1 MRTNKIFYGAIGLMT
16 LGLAACSNDDVLK
29 GYEIETV
36 DADQTRYISVQI
48 SAPNDATRADEFQ
61 DGTTNESY
69 VRRLDFL
76 FYDAAGNP
84 TSAPQSLTNLSE
96 TNFTNLN
103 EDGNVTRLYTSVVP
117 VQLVQGQNLPSQV
130 ICIVNGNAANVETLK
145 TVPLAD
151 LIDVQRDYFRVN
163 NDFLMSN
170 SVYYGQNVLT
180 GEPNQRLCAT
190 PINANM
196 QLFGTEQEATNAIK
210 NQETNPG
217 ALVDIYVER
226 LAAKV
231 GLVMS
236 EEAPKP
242 YELANGE
249 PDATNDKVTL
259 TFKAEYWAMN
269 ATPTDSYLTKRY
281 GVDMGTSGINLLPT
295 YDEINNALSTLGG
308 FTTWNDEPNHRSYW
322 GCSPSYFVNKYPYV
336 SDDVTDDDEYPLN
349 YYSYAKIKYQANRT
363 DAGDF
368 GISKQALAAASNG
381 SFSTT
386 NSGDH
391 TTGYIYT
398 RESTVALSTIRN
410 IESGNPGAAVASAV
424 IVGKYT
430 ANVPDAPA
438 TFYVD
443 RNSNNEGIYY
453 SKEATVKSVLTE
465 RQFIV
470 FTDNKGQNSA
480 AADVFTLAH
489 PSVAVQ
495 QIAKV
500 NLAGRLV
507 TLQVDETKLSAE
519 NKLYYYDAAYIPE
532 NAPAGTE
539 PGAYVEVTAAN
550 INAVNAQLL
559 SVGYMDMYHDGL
571 AFFSVPIRHLNW
583 KKEYYVTSWTE
594 KVEDPVTG
602 EITEVT
608 HEYPV
613 GRYDWKNMETGA
625 LGVVRNHV
633 YNLTINTITGLGSAL
648 ASDDQP
654 IVPPKEDNNQYVAA
668 RINVLAWKIANEWSV
683 DL

>member
-48 SAPNDATRADEFQ
+48 SAPNDVTRADGFQ

-84 TSAPQSLTNLSE
+84 TSAPQTLTNLQ
-96 TNFTNLN
+96 NDDFTDFN

-130 ICIVNGNAANVETLK
+130 ICIVNGNVANVETLK

-163 NDFLMSN
+163 DDFLMSN

-180 GEPNQRLCAT
+180 GEANQRLCAT

-196 QLFGTEQEATNAIK
+196 QLFGTEQEAEDAITNQA
-210 NQETNPG
+210 TNPG

-236 EEAPKP
+236 ENAPEAYK
-242 YELANGE
+242 LANGE
-249 PDATNDKVTL
+249 TPETNDEITL

-269 ATPTDSYLTKRY
+269 ATPKNSYLTKRY
-281 GVDMGTSGINLLPT
+281 GVDVDGAINLLPT
-295 YDEINNALSTLGG
+295 YEEINNALSGFGG

-322 GCSPSYFVNKYPYV
+322 GCSPSYFENKYPYV
-336 SDDVTDDDEYPLN
+336 SDDVKEDGLAYTLN
-349 YYSYAKIKYQANRT
+349 YYSYNDIVYQANRT
-363 DAGDF
+363 DAGRY

-381 SFSTT
+381 SFSTS
-386 NSGDH
+386 NSGEY

-430 ANVPDAPA
+430 ANVPNAPA

-443 RNSNNEGIYY
+443 RNSNNKGTYY
-453 SKEATVKSVLTE
+453 NNAGTVMSVLAE

-470 FTDNKGQNSA
+470 FTDDEGQTA
-480 AADVFTLAH
+480 AEANVFTLAH

-495 QIAKV
+495 DIAQI

-507 TLQVDETKLSAE
+507 TLQIDKTTLSAE
-519 NKLYYYDAAYIPE
+519 NKLYYYDAAYLPE
-532 NAPAGTE
+532 NAPEGTE
-539 PGAYVEVTAAN
+539 PGDYVEVTAEN

-559 SVGYMDMYHDGL
+559 SVGYMDMYKNGL

-583 KKEYYVTSWTE
+583 DDAYYTYDATTGVTTYKWKEM
-594 KVEDPVTG
+594 K
-602 EITEVT
+602 
-608 HEYPV
+608 
-613 GRYDWKNMETGA
+613 TGA

-633 YNLTINTITGLGSAL
+633 YNLTVNKIRGLGSAL
-648 ASDDQP
+648 ADENQP

-668 RINVLAWKIANEWSV
+668 RINILAWKIANTWRV